1 MANVFCVVKG
11 QLCREEVG
19 SNSSSVLASLCGC
32 KQVFPLS
39 GPYFPQLLNKVGHA
53 RESFQ
58 Q

>member
-1 MANVFCVVKG
+1 MVLVWLRG
-11 QLCREEVG
+11 QLGREEVG